1 MTKKQIMKLWQKEA
15 TTIDQLFEKFTIG
28 KDPILDLELAGFDV
42 LASKAHVNMLSSIG
56 LLEVEEKNQLISG
69 LDGILFS
76 IEQGEFIIEE
86 GIEDCH
92 SQIELLLTR
101 QLGEVGK
108 KVHSGRSRNDQVLV
122 ALKLYAKNEIAE
134 VAKKTK
140 SLFQLLQAKS
150 EQFREVLMPGYTHM
164 QVAMPSSFGLWFGAY
179 AESLLDD
186 LILLRAARQIAD
198 KNPLGSAAG
207 YGSSFPLDRE
217 MTTKEL
223 GFSALNYNVI
233 YAQMTRGKLERS
245 AAMAINS
252 LAATM
257 AKFCMDVCTYS
268 GQDFGFFKLD
278 TKYTTG
284 SSIMPHKHNPDGYEL
299 VRAKCNQL
307 QSLPNE
313 INLILTNLT
322 TGYHRDLQ
330 VLKEGFVNGFSTLKD
345 CLDILQ
351 AMITNLEVSDQLIEQ
366 EKYDLLFTVEE
377 VNRLVVS
384 GVPFRDA
391 YKQVGDKVNAGEYK
405 ADRKVAHAHLGSIGN
420 LANKQVQEAF
430 EKEYLGFGIGS

>member
-1 MTKKQIMKLWQKEA
+1 
-15 TTIDQLFEKFTIG
+15 
-28 KDPILDLELAGFDV
+28 
-42 LASKAHVNMLSSIG
+42 
-56 LLEVEEKNQLISG
+56 
-69 LDGILFS
+69 
-76 IEQGEFIIEE
+76 
-86 GIEDCH
+86 
-92 SQIELLLTR
+92 
-101 QLGEVGK
+101 
-108 KVHSGRSRNDQVLV
+108 VLV
-122 ALKLYAKNEIAE
+122 ALKLYAKNEIKE
-134 VAKKTK
+134 VARKAKA
-140 SLFQLLQAKS
+140 LFDMLQAKS
-150 EQFREVLMPGYTHM
+150 EQYQDVLMPGYTHM

-186 LILLRAARQIAD
+186 LIVLKAAYHIAD

-223 GFSALNYNVI
+223 GFATLNYNVI

-245 AAMAINS
+245 SAMAISS
-252 LAATM
+252 LAATV

-330 VLKEGFVNGFSTLKD
+330 VLKEGFVNGFATLKD
-345 CLDILQ
+345 CLDVLL
-351 AMITNLEVSDQLIEQ
+351 AMATNLEVSNELIAQ
-366 EKYDLLFTVEE
+366 DKYDLLFTVEE
-377 VNRLVVS
+377 VNRLVLS

-405 ADRKVAHAHLGSIGN
+405 AERKVNHSHVGSIGN
-420 LANKQVQEAF
+420 LSNKQVKEAF
-430 EKEYLGFGIGS
+430 DKEYQGFGLES